1 MPYDLGATA
10 RLTAECRDPGGT
22 LTDADTVQ
30 LTITLPDGSSVTPA
44 VPNPPSETGRY
55 IVDYLTEQ
63 SGRHT
68 VRWVFTGPGH
78 AYADMFDVS
87 LPQLPA
93 ILSLADAKAQVNI
106 TSSTD
111 DDEIRFWNNA
121 TTFAV
126 EYFTGPVTVRQ
137 ITEDHDVGVTDRL
150 SLRQVPVLAS
160 PELTAILDGGTSY
173 EAASLDVDGA
183 TGIVRRKDGGLMC
196 GPLRATYPAGRRIV
210 AENISGAA
218 RVIFQHF
225 WRTQRP
231 GRGGGLAGSSDDFS
245 VTEPIPGLG
254 YAIPNRAMQMLSPD
268 ELPPGMA

>member
-10 RLTAECRDPGGT
+10 RLTAQCRDPGGT
-22 LTDADTVQ
+22 LTDADTAQ
-30 LTITLPDGSSVTPA
+30 LTITLPDGTTAVPA
-44 VPNPPSETGRY
+44 VTNPPAETGSY
-55 IVDYLTEQ
+55 TVDYLTEQ

-78 AYADMFDVS
+78 AYTDVFDVS

-93 ILSLADAKAQVNI
+93 ILSLTDAKAQINAV
-106 TSSTD
+106 SSTN
-111 DDEIRFWNNA
+111 DDEIRFWINA
-121 TTFAV
+121 TTYAV
-126 EYFTGPVTVRQ
+126 EYFVGPVTVRQ
-137 ITEDHDVGVTDRL
+137 VTEDHDVGVTDRL
-150 SLRQVPVLAS
+150 SLRQVPALAA
-160 PELTAILDGGTSY
+160 PDLVPILDGGTSY
-173 EAASLDVDGA
+173 DAADLDVDDA
-183 TGIVRRKDGGLMC
+183 GIVRRKDGGLMC
-196 GPLRATYPAGRRIV
+196 GPLRATYPAGRRVV

-231 GRGGGLAGSSDDFS
+231 GRRGGVAGSSNDYS